1 MSWQAQSQGDVMTK
15 ARYVNELAQGGRVD
29 GTYMLRAKELRVAR
43 TGDAYLSLV
52 LADRTGS
59 ISAVLFRP
67 SRLAVEIPVSSVVRV
82 RGIVTSFRGARRVTV
97 EDLVPAESWNPED
110 LLASASRLPEEVADE
125 FGALVR
131 LVTNSR
137 LRQLLRTIFGD
148 KAFFTAFSRC
158 PATRSSHRA
167 CLGGLIEHTTSVARL
182 CADLSRRH
190 DGIDHDLLV
199 TAALVHDVGIVDA
212 LSFDTGISETD
223 RGRLVGHAVLG
234 AQRVREAARRIK
246 LTDEVS
252 VLLEHIIMSHHESDS
267 APGGR
272 PLTLE
277 ALALQ
282 HVDRLDTQIAGF
294 SDILQGAVLA
304 EESWT
309 DENNSF
315 HRSLHVRP
323 GVGPRGSTADG
334 AHLLAGVSA

>member
-1 MSWQAQSQGDVMTK
+1 MTT
-15 ARYVNELAQGGRVD
+15 ARYVNELAQGVKVD

-59 ISAVLFRP
+59 VSAVLFRP
-67 SRLAVEIPVSSVVRV
+67 SRRAVEIPVSSVARV

-97 EDLVPAESWNPED
+97 EDLSPAESWKPED
-110 LLASASRLPEEVADE
+110 LLASASRSTEELAEE

-131 LVTNSR
+131 LVSSGR

-148 KAFFTAFSRC
+148 KRFLTAFSRC
-158 PATRSSHRA
+158 PATRSGHYAR
-167 CLGGLIEHTTSVARL
+167 LGGLIEHTASVARL

-190 DGIDHDLLV
+190 EGIDHDLLV

-223 RGRLVGHAVLG
+223 KGRLVGHSALG

-246 LTDEVS
+246 LTEEVC
-252 VLLEHIIMSHHESDS
+252 VLLEHAVMSHHERDGVV
-267 APGGR
+267 GGG

-294 SDILQGAVLA
+294 SDALQGAVLA

-309 DENNSF
+309 DEDNSF
-315 HRSLHVRP
+315 HRSLHVRH
-323 GVGPRGSTADG
+323 GVGPGGSTADG
-334 AHLLAGVSA
+334 THLVAGVSA